1 MALSMFIQGDN
12 PHVLIIL
19 KRASVYLQLKLFDI
33 IILYHISLGFDAVFQ
48 SVQES
53 GLIHGN

>member
-1 MALSMFIQGDN
+1 MFIQGDN